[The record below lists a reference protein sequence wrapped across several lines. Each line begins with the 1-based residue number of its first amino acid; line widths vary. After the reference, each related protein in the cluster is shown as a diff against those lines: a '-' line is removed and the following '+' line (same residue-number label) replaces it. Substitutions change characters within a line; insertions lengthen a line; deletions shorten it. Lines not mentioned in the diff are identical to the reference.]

1 MALHAV
7 RAADDK
13 DRVVEHL
20 QGALRFGGEI
30 DVARR
35 IEQRDVR
42 AAAVEHRLLGKDG
55 DAALAFECFGIQ
67 KGIAVIDAAERAQ
80 CARGIQKALGEGRFA
95 RVDMG
100 EYPDG
105 EFFHGLSS
113 EKAPRRGASVFL
125 YDTMLLRPR
134 QMEKGC
140 WRQPFRSQ
148 LL

>member
-1 MALHAV
+1 
-7 RAADDK
+7 
-13 DRVVEHL
+13 
-20 QGALRFGGEI
+20 
-30 DVARR
+30 
-35 IEQRDVR
+35 
-42 AAAVEHRLLGKDG
+42 
-55 DAALAFECFGIQ
+55 
-67 KGIAVIDAAERAQ
+67 
-80 CARGIQKALGEGRFA
+80 
-95 RVDMG
+95 MG

>member
-1 MALHAV
+1 MQIRQQRRAVRARKVHLVDEEERRHAVALQQPPERAGVALHAV

-55 DAALAFECFGIQ
+55 DAALALERFGVQ
-67 KGIAVIDAAERAQ
+67 KGVAVIDAAKRAQ
-80 CARGIQKALGEGRFA
+80 RARGI
-95 RVDMG
+95 
-100 EYPDG
+100 
-105 EFFHGLSS
+105 
-113 EKAPRRGASVFL
+113 
-125 YDTMLLRPR
+125 
-134 QMEKGC
+134 
-140 WRQPFRSQ
+140 
-148 LL
+148 

>member
-1 MALHAV
+1 MNEFTRSLLYVALLVCIPIVTA
-7 RAADDK
+7 
-13 DRVVEHL
+13 
-20 QGALRFGGEI
+20 
-30 DVARR
+30 
-35 IEQRDVR
+35 
-42 AAAVEHRLLGKDG
+42 
-55 DAALAFECFGIQ
+55 CIQ

>member
-1 MALHAV
+1 M
-7 RAADDK
+7 
-13 DRVVEHL
+13 
-20 QGALRFGGEI
+20 
-30 DVARR
+30 ARR

-55 DAALAFECFGIQ
+55 DAALALERFGVQ
-67 KGIAVIDAAERAQ
+67 KGVAVIDAAERAQ
-80 CARGIQKALGEGRFA
+80 RARGIQKALGEGRFA

-100 EYPDG
+100 EYSNG
-105 EFFHGLSS
+105 EFFHSLSS
-113 EKAPRRGASVFL
+113 EKAPRRGASAFL

-140 WRQPFRSQ
+140 RRQPFRSQ